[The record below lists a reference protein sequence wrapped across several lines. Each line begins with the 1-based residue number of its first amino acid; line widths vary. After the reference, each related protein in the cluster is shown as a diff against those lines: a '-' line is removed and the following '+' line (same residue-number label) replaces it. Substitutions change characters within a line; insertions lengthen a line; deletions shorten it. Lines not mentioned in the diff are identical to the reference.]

1 MGFTIY
7 HDDHTMAM
15 RKGFDGSQVIT
26 VLTNEGEGADSYTLN
41 LKNTGFSVG
50 EKVMEVL
57 VCEEQTVQSDGT
69 INVTM
74 KDGQPNVFYPSKA
87 LSGSKICQPGSSP
100 PKPGSGSRSSRKIF
114 GDSPILAFVGVL
126 SLWITLLCW

>member
-26 VLTNEGEGADSYTLN
+26 VLTNEGEGADSHTLN
-41 LKNTGFSVG
+41 LKNTGFSAG

-57 VCEEQTVQSDGT
+57 TCKEQTVQSDGT

-87 LSGSKICQPGSSP
+87 LSGSKICQPGSSS
-100 PKPGSGSRSSRKIF
+100 GSGSSRKVF

-126 SLWITLLCW
+126 SLWITFLCW